1 MAARAAAAEATN
13 ERRKRIDACKEIV
26 MNGFEWLRPA
36 VVLGSILYAVIGV
49 LVFWISFVIIDKLT
63 PYKLWEEIVEHK
75 NMALAIVVAA
85 MCISIGQIVAA
96 AIHG

>member
-1 MAARAAAAEATN
+1 M
-13 ERRKRIDACKEIV
+13 
-26 MNGFEWLRPA
+26 MGFEWLRPA
-36 VVLGSILYAVIGV
+36 AFFGSILYALIGV

-75 NMALAIVVAA
+75 NLALAVVVGS
-85 MCISIGQIVAA
+85 MCISIGLIVSA